1 MCTHLFICTIPA
13 AHNHITSDLSSF
25 LFGNVALMQLFHF
38 IASRNESPTSVPYL
52 PLNSC
57 KMYVHEIHW
66 KIYQESGA
74 QIAVMRTSKNI
85 SPACLTCP
93 AANQPANCIR
103 GQQRVL
109 ERETEGK
116 EYNCGDRIEKSLRMA
131 LLRKTKE
138 TGTVPSAKLMAGQ
151 VLLRRE

>member
-1 MCTHLFICTIPA
+1 MLDSSSSA
-13 AHNHITSDLSSF
+13 LVLHI
-25 LFGNVALMQLFHF
+25 
-38 IASRNESPTSVPYL
+38 
-52 PLNSC
+52 
-57 KMYVHEIHW
+57 
-66 KIYQESGA
+66 ESGA

-151 VLLRRE
+151 VLLRRDDGQFMKISTNLIWLSAFLTDYTVCC